1 VTLALEVVPDAR
13 AAANRVAALIGD
25 RAMETVPRRGASS
38 FAVSGG
44 TTPMEMFRAFEDG
57 DQLPWQQI
65 AVYQVDERV
74 APAGHPDRN
83 LTHLLA
89 ALPPA
94 ARGSVRPMPVEDP
107 DLEQAAERYA
117 AELPAQLDI
126 VHLGL
131 GPDGHT
137 ASLVPGDPV
146 LEVSDRLVAVTG
158 EYRGLRRMTLTYPA
172 LDAALEIV
180 WLITGRD
187 KRDAVARLLARDTSI
202 PAARISNPRQLLVCD
217 AEAAPSN

>member
-1 VTLALEVVPDAR
+1 MTLALEVVPDAR
-13 AAANRVAALIGD
+13 AAAHRVATLIGD
-25 RAMETVPRRGASS
+25 RAMETVPTRGTFS

-44 TTPMEMFRAFEDG
+44 TTPMEMFRALEDE
-57 DQLPWQQI
+57 QPPWQETTI
-65 AVYQVDERV
+65 YQVDERV

-89 ALPPA
+89 ALSPA
-94 ARGSVRPMPVEDP
+94 AHGSVRPMPVEDP
-107 DLEQAAERYA
+107 DLEQAAARYA

-146 LEVSDRLVAVTG
+146 LEVSDRMVAVTG
-158 EYRGLRRMTLTYPA
+158 EYGGRRRMTLTYPS
-172 LDAALEIV
+172 LDAALKIV
-180 WLITGRD
+180 WLVTGRD

-202 PAARISNPRQLLVCD
+202 PAARISNLRQLIVCD
-217 AEAAPSN
+217 AEAAPPN

>member
-1 VTLALEVVPDAR
+1 
-13 AAANRVAALIGD
+13 
-25 RAMETVPRRGASS
+25 
-38 FAVSGG
+38 
-44 TTPMEMFRAFEDG
+44 MEMFRALEDE
-57 DQLPWQQI
+57 QLPWQQTTI
-65 AVYQVDERV
+65 YQVDERV

-94 ARGSVRPMPVEDP
+94 AHGSVRPMPVEDP

-146 LEVSDRLVAVTG
+146 LEVSDRMVAVTG
-158 EYRGLRRMTLTYPA
+158 DYGGRRRMTLTYPS
-172 LDAALEIV
+172 LDAALKIV
-180 WLITGRD
+180 WLVAGRD
-187 KRDAVARLLARDTSI
+187 KRDAVARLLARDISI
-202 PAARISNPRQLLVCD
+202 PATRISNPRQLIVCD
-217 AEAAPSN
+217 AEAAPPN